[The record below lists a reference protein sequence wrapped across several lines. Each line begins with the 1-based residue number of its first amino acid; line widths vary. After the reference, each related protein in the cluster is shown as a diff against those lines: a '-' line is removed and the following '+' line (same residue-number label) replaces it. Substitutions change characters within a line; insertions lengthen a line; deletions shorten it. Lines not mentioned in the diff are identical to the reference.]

1 MVTLREIAKA
11 VGVSS
16 GTVSRVLNYDQT
28 LSISETKR
36 QAIIE
41 TAEALNYETP
51 RNRNRRNGPYG
62 LHNATPSVNA
72 PIAIVHFLGPD
83 EELSDPY
90 YVGVRLGIEGRCR
103 DQKLE
108 ISKIFNVAE
117 AKDSP
122 ALHAAQGII
131 VIGKHTPA
139 ILTDLAHLGKPLV
152 FADFNPQLDD
162 FDCVLADLGKATRRI
177 LDGLT
182 SAGYQRIGFVG
193 GYELMDDQAVM
204 YGEQRCKAYVEWHQM
219 RNMFDPALIA
229 LGQAETCARNL
240 RLETGY
246 EQAKQLL
253 MLPIR
258 PDAILCA
265 NDNMAIGAYR
275 AIQEAGLAVPGDIAV
290 ASFNDIPV
298 TQFLNPPLS
307 TMHIPGEHI
316 GEAAVDLLVERLMG
330 RDYAKH
336 ITIPTKMRWRGSCRP
351 PHAG

>member
-28 LSISETKR
+28 LSISESKR

-41 TAEALNYETP
+41 TAEALSYETP
-51 RNRNRRNGPYG
+51 RNRNRRNSAY
-62 LHNATPSVNA
+62 AS
-72 PIAIVHFLGPD
+72 PIAGPALNASIAILHFLGPD

-103 DQKLE
+103 EQKLE
-108 ISKIFNVAE
+108 ISKILNAYEV
-117 AKDSP
+117 KDSP
-122 ALHAAQGII
+122 NLQAASGII
-131 VIGKHTPA
+131 VIGKHPPA
-139 ILTDLAHLGKPLV
+139 ILSDLTQMGKPVV
-152 FADFNPQLDD
+152 FADFNPKLDD
-162 FDCVLADLGKATRRI
+162 FDCVLADLGNATRRI
-177 LDGLT
+177 LDGL
-182 SAGYQRIGFVG
+182 SSSGYQRIGFVG

-204 YGEQRCKAYVEWHQM
+204 YGEQRCKAYVEWHQS
-219 RNMFDPALIA
+219 RNLFDPSLIA
-229 LGQAETCARNL
+229 LGQGETCARNL

-253 MLPIR
+253 LMPNR

-275 AIQEAGLAVPGDIAV
+275 AIQEAGLSIPADIAV

-307 TMHIPGEHI
+307 TMQIPGEQI
-316 GEAAVDLLVERLMG
+316 GETAVDLLVERLIG

-336 ITIPTKMRWRGSCRP
+336 IIIPTKMRWRGSCRA
-351 PHAG
+351 PHTA

>member
-1 MVTLREIAKA
+1 MVTLREIADA

-28 LSISETKR
+28 LSISEAKR

-51 RNRNRRNGPYG
+51 RNRNRRNAPAEAFST
-62 LHNATPSVNA
+62 LPTISA
-72 PIAIVHFLGPD
+72 PIAILHFLKPD

-90 YVGVRLGIEGRCR
+90 YVGVRLGIEGRCH
-103 DQKLE
+103 DLKLE
-108 ISKIFNVAE
+108 ITKIFNTDE
-117 AKDSP
+117 AGVS
-122 ALHAAQGII
+122 AAMQAAAGMI
-131 VIGKHTPA
+131 VVGKHSSTV
-139 ILTDLAHLGKPLV
+139 LAELIHSGKPVV
-152 FADFNPQLDD
+152 FADFNPQMDQ
-162 FDCVLADLGKATRRI
+162 FDCVLSDLGKATRMI
-177 LDGLT
+177 LDGLAL
-182 SAGYQRIGFVG
+182 AGYQRIGFVG
-193 GYELMDDQAVM
+193 GYELMNEQAVM
-204 YGEQRCKAYVEWHQM
+204 YGEQRCKAYVQWHQD
-219 RNMFDPALIA
+219 RGCFDPALIA

-246 EQAKQLL
+246 EQARQLL
-253 MLPIR
+253 ELPMR

-265 NDNMAIGAYR
+265 NDNMAIGTYR
-275 AIQEAGLAVPGDIAV
+275 ALQEAGLSIPHDVAV

-316 GEAAVDLLVERLMG
+316 GETAVDLMVERLMG

-336 ITIPTKMRWRGSCRP
+336 ITIPTTMRWRGSCRTP
-351 PHAG
+351 TA

>member
-16 GTVSRVLNYDQT
+16 GTVSRVLNYDHT
-28 LSISETKR
+28 LSISEAKR

-51 RNRNRRNGPYG
+51 RNRNRRNAPAEAFSA
-62 LHNATPSVNA
+62 LPTISA
-72 PIAIVHFLGPD
+72 PIAILHFLKPD

-90 YVGVRLGIEGRCR
+90 YVGVRLGIEGRCHDLR
-103 DQKLE
+103 LE
-108 ISKIFNVAE
+108 TTKIFNTEEVG
-117 AKDSP
+117 DSA
-122 ALHAAQGII
+122 ALQAAAGMI
-131 VIGKHTPA
+131 VVGKHSTA
-139 ILTDLAHLGKPLV
+139 LIAELTHTGKPVV
-152 FADFNPQLDD
+152 FADFNPQMDQ
-162 FDCVLADLGKATRRI
+162 FDCVLADLGKATHMI
-177 LDGLT
+177 LDGLAL
-182 SAGYQRIGFVG
+182 AGYQRIGFVG

-204 YGEQRCKAYVEWHQM
+204 YGEQRCKAYVQWHQM
-219 RNMFDPALIA
+219 RERFDPALIA

-246 EQAKQLL
+246 EQARQLL
-253 MLPIR
+253 ELPTR

-265 NDNMAIGAYR
+265 NDNMAIGTYR
-275 AIQEAGLAVPGDIAV
+275 ALHEAGLSIPHDIAV

-316 GEAAVDLLVERLMG
+316 GETAVDLMVERLLG

-351 PHAG
+351 PTTR

>member
-1 MVTLREIAKA
+1 MVTLREIADA

-28 LSISETKR
+28 LSISEAKR

-51 RNRNRRNGPYG
+51 RNRNRRNAPQEAFSA
-62 LHNATPSVNA
+62 LPAISA
-72 PIAIVHFLGPD
+72 PIAILHFLKPD

-90 YVGVRLGIEGRCR
+90 YVGVRLGIEGRCH
-103 DQKLE
+103 DLKLE
-108 ISKIFNVAE
+108 ITKIFNTDE
-117 AKDSP
+117 AGVS
-122 ALHAAQGII
+122 AAMQAAAGMI
-131 VIGKHTPA
+131 VVGKHSSA
-139 ILTDLAHLGKPLV
+139 VLAELIHSGKPVV
-152 FADFNPQLDD
+152 FADFNPQMDQ
-162 FDCVLADLGKATRRI
+162 FDCVLSDLGKATRMI
-177 LDGLT
+177 LDGLAL
-182 SAGYQRIGFVG
+182 AGYKRIGFVG
-193 GYELMDDQAVM
+193 GYELMNEQAVM
-204 YGEQRCKAYVEWHQM
+204 YGEQRCKAYVQWHQD
-219 RNMFDPALIA
+219 RACFDPALIA

-246 EQAKQLL
+246 EQARQLL
-253 MLPIR
+253 ELPTR

-265 NDNMAIGAYR
+265 NDNMAIGTYR
-275 AIQEAGLAVPGDIAV
+275 ALQEAGLSIPHDVAV

-316 GEAAVDLLVERLMG
+316 GETAVDLMVERLMG

-336 ITIPTKMRWRGSCRP
+336 ITIPTKMRWRGSCRTP
-351 PHAG
+351 TA